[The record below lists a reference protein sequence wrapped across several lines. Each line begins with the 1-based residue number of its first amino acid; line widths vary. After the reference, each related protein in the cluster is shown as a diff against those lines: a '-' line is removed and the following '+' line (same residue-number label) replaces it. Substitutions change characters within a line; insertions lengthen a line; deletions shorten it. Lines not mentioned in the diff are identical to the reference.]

1 MSASQCTARH
11 ERRQWRV
18 KNHDSNL
25 TDVKRLDYNLP
36 TLRGDIFGGL
46 TSMVLALPVALGF
59 GIASGMGASA
69 GLYGAI
75 IVGFFAA
82 VFGGTRSQISG
93 PTPAMTVAMA
103 TIMATYSD
111 SLTEALTIVVLA
123 GLMQVL
129 LGLSKIGRFV
139 AYTPHVVVSGFM
151 SGIGVIVM
159 LVQALPFLGK
169 TAGGG
174 VLHAIAALPEAVVS
188 LNPDAVIV
196 GTVTLLVSFL
206 WPRKLDRALPAP
218 LAALAI
224 GTALGVLWLTD
235 APVIGPIPTG
245 LPSLHLALPEPSF
258 YLTALQ
264 PALILALLGSVDAL
278 LTSLVADSLTGNRHN
293 PHRELMGQGIGNMA
307 AGLFGALPGAG
318 ATVGTVTNIRAGGR
332 TPVSGVL
339 RSALLLAVVLGIG
352 GFVEP
357 IPLAALAGVL
367 VKVGWDIIDWRMLA
381 RVHRLRT
388 DHLLVMLITLML
400 TIFVDLVTAV
410 AIGLIAGGM
419 AHARQLEQLEL
430 DSLVSTPLLDRVFF
444 ARYQRVEVFDAF
456 EARVGLLALRGSFTV
471 ASSHRLVSVIGE
483 DIKDHDVVLLDF
495 TEATYIDDSAAM
507 VMEQLLDVA
516 ERAKTECITIGLSG
530 SVAAT
535 LDTLNILHAIPDN
548 HRVRTLDEARPLAA
562 ALLGIEQEAE
572 GLGFGGEAAGE
583 NRSSPRSG

>member
-1 MSASQCTARH
+1 MRTLAS
-11 ERRQWRV
+11 
-18 KNHDSNL
+18 L
-25 TDVKRLDYNLP
+25 KRLDYNLP
-36 TLRGDIFGGL
+36 LLRGDMFGGI

-59 GIASGMGASA
+59 GIASGMGAAA

-103 TIMATYSD
+103 TIMVTYSD
-111 SLTEALTIVVLA
+111 SLAEALTIVVLA

-151 SGIGVIVM
+151 SGIGVIVI

-169 TAGGG
+169 STTGGP
-174 VLHAIAALPEAVVS
+174 LDALAALPEAVAS
-188 LNPDAVIV
+188 LNPDAVII
-196 GTVTLLVSFL
+196 GAVTLLAAFL
-206 WPRKLDRALPAP
+206 WPRRLDKALPAP

-235 APVIGPIPTG
+235 APVIGTIPTG
-245 LPSLHLALPEPSF
+245 LPSLHLTPPEPSF

-293 PHRELMGQGIGNMA
+293 PDRELVGQGIGNMA

-339 RSALLLAVVLGIG
+339 RSALLLAVVLGLG
-352 GFVEP
+352 GLVDP

-444 ARYQRVEVFDAF
+444 AHYQPVEEFDAYQ
-456 EARVGLLALRGSFTV
+456 ARVGLLALRGSFTV

-483 DIKDHDVVLLDF
+483 DIKDHDVVMFDF
-495 TEATYIDDSAAM
+495 SEATYIDDSAAM
-507 VMEQLLDVA
+507 VIEQLLDVA
-516 ERAKTECITIGLSG
+516 RRADTHCIMIGLSG

-535 LDTLNILHAIPDN
+535 LDTLNILHAVGEGN
-548 HRVRTLDEARPLAA
+548 RVRSLDEARPLAA
-562 ALLGIEQEAE
+562 AFLGIRRDSTGPTLTDKQAR
-572 GLGFGGEAAGE
+572 A
-583 NRSSPRSG
+583 

>member
-1 MSASQCTARH
+1 MAS
-11 ERRQWRV
+11 
-18 KNHDSNL
+18 NHDTNDPGQTHGGQPVRVPEQGGAVL
-25 TDVKRLDYNLP
+25 TLASLKRLDYNLP
-36 TLRGDIFGGL
+36 LLRGDMFGGI

-59 GIASGMGASA
+59 GIASGMGAAA

-103 TIMATYSD
+103 TIMVTYSD
-111 SLTEALTIVVLA
+111 SLAEALTIVVLA

-151 SGIGVIVM
+151 SGIGVIVI

-169 TAGGG
+169 STTGGP
-174 VLHAIAALPEAVVS
+174 LDALAALPEAVAS
-188 LNPDAVIV
+188 LNPDAVII
-196 GTVTLLVSFL
+196 GAVTLLAAFL
-206 WPRKLDRALPAP
+206 WPRRLDKALPAP

-235 APVIGPIPTG
+235 APVIGTIPTG
-245 LPSLHLALPEPSF
+245 LPSLHLTPPEPSF

-293 PHRELMGQGIGNMA
+293 PDRELVGQGIGNMA

-339 RSALLLAVVLGIG
+339 RSALLLAVVLGLG
-352 GFVEP
+352 GLVDP

-430 DSLVSTPLLDRVFF
+430 DSVVSTPLLDRVFF
-444 ARYQRVEVFDAF
+444 AGFRRVEEFDTYQ
-456 EARVGLLALRGSFTV
+456 ARVGLLALRGSFTV

-483 DIKDHDVVLLDF
+483 DIKDHDVVMFDF
-495 TEATYIDDSAAM
+495 SEATYIDDSAAM
-507 VMEQLLDVA
+507 VIEQLLDVA
-516 ERAKTECITIGLSG
+516 RRADTHCIMIGLSG

-535 LDTLNILHAIPDN
+535 LDTLNILHTVGGEN
-548 HRVRTLDEARPLAA
+548 RVRSLDEARPLAA
-562 ALLGIEQEAE
+562 AFLGIRRDSRGPTLTDKQAR
-572 GLGFGGEAAGE
+572 A
-583 NRSSPRSG
+583 